1 MHLNSLEIVF
11 YLLVLISFCAIGYL
25 LFANI
30 CIMELRKDRK
40 RPHIPSGFTPAVTV
54 FKPICGLE
62 QNMDENLRSFCQ
74 QDYPEYQIIFG
85 FHGEDDTAIPV
96 IQKIIEDFPQLD
108 LKMVVD
114 SRLHG
119 SNHKVSNLINMFA
132 DAKHE
137 ILLIADS
144 DMRVTENYLHEIAAP
159 FANAANGA
167 VTCLYSGR
175 TNSGHNKAGISSHL
189 NAMFINEWFLP
200 SVLISNALKDISYC
214 LGATMAVRR
223 EILTDFGGFE
233 ALADYLADDYMLG
246 QMVSERGYKVHLSNT
261 IVENISYEPD
271 FKSLFLHELRWART
285 LRAVEP
291 LGYLGTFLTD
301 TLMIG
306 SLTTFFALL
315 CTQHIFLPAV
325 IMGTAITARI
335 LLHLQVKSALE
346 LNGRGSFLLIPVRDT
361 LSFVIRIVSFTG
373 NSVEWRNH
381 TFSVDDDGLMHE
393 DARIGEESEAKLLV
407 KDTAQTVLAERD
419 S

>member
-1 MHLNSLEIVF
+1 MLLDNLEIVF
-11 YLLVLISFCAIGYL
+11 YVLVLMSFCAIGYL
-25 LFANI
+25 LFANF
-30 CIMELRKDRK
+30 CIIELRKDKK
-40 RPHIPSGFTPAVTV
+40 RPHIPSGFTPPITV

-74 QDYPEYQIIFG
+74 QDYPEYQILFG
-85 FHGEDDTAIPV
+85 LHGDDDAAIPV
-96 IQKIIEDFPQLD
+96 IEKIIQDYPELD

-114 SRLHG
+114 TSLHG

-137 ILLIADS
+137 ILLISDS
-144 DMRVTENYLHEIAAP
+144 DMRVTDNYLHDIAAP

-167 VTCLYSGR
+167 VTCLYSGHANGSVTSR
-175 TNSGHNKAGISSHL
+175 L

-246 QMVSERGYKVHLSNT
+246 QMVTERGYKVHLSNT
-261 IVENISYEPD
+261 IVENISFEPD

-285 LRAVEP
+285 LRTVEP
-291 LGYLGTFLTD
+291 LGYMGTFLTD
-301 TLMIG
+301 TLMI
-306 SLTTFFALL
+306 SSFTAFFALL
-315 CTQHIFLPAV
+315 FTQHTFLPAA
-325 IMGTAITARI
+325 ILGIAITARI
-335 LLHLQVKSALE
+335 LLHLQVKSALG
-346 LNGRGSFLLIPVRDT
+346 LNGKGSFFLIPVRDM
-361 LSFVIRIVSFTG
+361 LSFVIRIVSFAG

-381 TFSVDDDGLMHE
+381 TFSVDDDGLLHE
-393 DARIGEESEAKLLV
+393 DEEMPADKDSEAKLLA
-407 KDTAQTVLAERD
+407 KKTGQTR
-419 S
+419 